1 MKQVVYES
9 EVFCVICEE
18 RVWRFASWDL
28 PKVGEPIPNYCWS
41 DGSTESAVI
50 DSVEKIKE
58 ISHQEEISRWREN
71 AFVSVDTTQAMEAFS
86 PDRKAEIEKVVKLRV
101 WIYPVGSLSKRR
113 EEEAEKRKMWELEKV
128 EALQDPELGRFLFHF
143 KWKGNGSMPK
153 SFCQVRADG
162 EHEAW
167 TKLNK

>member
-9 EVFCVICEE
+9 EVFCAICKE
-18 RVWRFASWDL
+18 RVWRFASFDF

-41 DGSTESAVI
+41 DGSESAVI

-58 ISHQEEISRWREN
+58 ISHREEISRWVEYS
-71 AFVSVDTTQAMEAFS
+71 FVSVDTTQAMEAF
-86 PDRKAEIEKVVKLRV
+86 DRKSEIERVIKLRV

-113 EEEAEKRKMWELEKV
+113 EEEAEKRRVWKLEKV
-128 EALQDPELGRFLFHF
+128 EVMKDSEFGRFLFHF

-167 TKLNK
+167 AKLKYK

>member
-1 MKQVVYES
+1 MKQKVVYESVVYES
-9 EVFCVICEE
+9 EVFCAICKE

-41 DGSTESAVI
+41 DGSTEEAVI
-50 DSVEKIKE
+50 DSVEKTKE
-58 ISHQEEISRWREN
+58 VTDREEISRWVEN
-71 AFVSVDTTQAMEAFS
+71 AFTSIDF

-101 WIYPVGSLSKRR
+101 WVYPVGSLSKRR

-128 EALQDPELGRFLFHF
+128 EVMNDPEFGRFLFHF
-143 KWKGNGSMPK
+143 KWKGEGKMPK

-162 EHEAW
+162 ENEAW
-167 TKLNK
+167 IKLQK